1 MVRER
6 EPETLISPTS
16 QLKDNSAAQ
25 GISVLQKVGLGWFT
39 TELNHIAL
47 PQEKGEL
54 NTP

>member
-1 MVRER
+1 MRER

-25 GISVLQKVGLGWFT
+25 GIAVLQKVGSAQFT
-39 TELNHIAL
+39 TELDHVAV
-47 PQEKGEL
+47 PHEKGEL